1 MFGKQKEIKQPFNG
15 CKKGFIKIKIDLY
28 LFSELPQATMEE
40 LIQKVDA
47 LDSKVSKILTYFKLD
62 QQMSPPETPPQ
73 SSQGSNSTY
82 GQTMYNSSVWA
93 QREYDYLSL
102 RRFGYH
108 LYSPELDRQNA
119 LKEAVKAKTK
129 ERVLGRLDY
138 LLSIWKKRWDN
149 PNTAADNIKKDIE
162 FVNTL

>member
-1 MFGKQKEIKQPFNG
+1 MYGEQKEIKQPFNG
-15 CKKGFIKIKIDLY
+15 CKKDFIKIKIDL
-28 LFSELPQATMEE
+28 LISSELPQATMEQ
-40 LIQKVDA
+40 LIEKVDA
-47 LDSKVSKILTYFKLD
+47 LDAKVSKLIHHFKLD

-82 GQTMYNSSVWA
+82 VPPMYSSYVWT